1 MSSKFTKFIIWA
13 IAILVIIGL
22 VFPVIAYLFDSGV

>member
-1 MSSKFTKFIIWA
+1 MNKTFTKIIIWA

-22 VFPVIAYLFDSGV
+22 VFPIIAYVFESAA